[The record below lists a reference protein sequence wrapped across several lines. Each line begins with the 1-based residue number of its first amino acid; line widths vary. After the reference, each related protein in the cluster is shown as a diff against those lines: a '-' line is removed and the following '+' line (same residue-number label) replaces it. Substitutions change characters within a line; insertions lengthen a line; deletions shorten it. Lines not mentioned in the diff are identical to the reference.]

1 MNPREKVNDKVNDFA
16 SHNYV
21 AMHNKIGYITLVES
35 AVPTEDR
42 HARLKTRRRVS
53 MSQLP
58 YEIPAEMR
66 DFAEKSVEQARKA
79 VEGFFG
85 AAHKAVSAVDTGAF
99 PVASNLK
106 DVSVKAVGF
115 AEANAKAAFDHAQ
128 KLVHAKDLQEVVS
141 LQTEFLKSQMA
152 AYQSQFQEMGGVVK
166 NAVTP
171 KA

>member
-1 MNPREKVNDKVNDFA
+1 
-16 SHNYV
+16 
-21 AMHNKIGYITLVES
+21 
-35 AVPTEDR
+35 
-42 HARLKTRRRVS
+42 
-53 MSQLP
+53 
-58 YEIPAEMR
+58 
-66 DFAEKSVEQARKA
+66 
-79 VEGFFG
+79 
-85 AAHKAVSAVDTGAF
+85 
-99 PVASNLK
+99 
-106 DVSVKAVGF
+106 VSVKAVGF